1 MKRIISV
8 IFLILLISISSG
20 QDHKVLFQ
28 DANRLYLDGNYE
40 EALDRYLQIE
50 NYGKLSGE
58 LLYNI
63 GNTYFK
69 LNNIGKSILYFERAS
84 KYIPGDEDLQNNL
97 ALANL
102 NTVDKITPIPELFY
116 IKYWKSFRNLF
127 SLNGWGF
134 VFLSSYFIIIFLIIL
149 RMFLK
154 NIRTA
159 IFIKRILYVSTAI
172 SILILLS
179 IGSILYQD
187 ETTDEAVVMSEVIP
201 VFSTPS
207 VDGTELFTIHEGT
220 KILILEESGTWV
232 EIKLPDGKVG
242 WLERKAIEI
251 I

>member
-1 MKRIISV
+1 MRVS
-8 IFLILLISISSG
+8 LLIPTVISLM
-20 QDHKVLFQ
+20 LF
-28 DANRLYLDGNYE
+28 G
-40 EALDRYLQIE
+40 
-50 NYGKLSGE
+50 
-58 LLYNI
+58 
-63 GNTYFK
+63 
-69 LNNIGKSILYFERAS
+69 
-84 KYIPGDEDLQNNL
+84 
-97 ALANL
+97 
-102 NTVDKITPIPELFY
+102 DKIGFTNYLGIAVIVSAFIFVTEF
-116 IKYWKSFRNLF
+116 KSFRNLF
-127 SLNGWGF
+127 SLNGWGY

-149 RMFLK
+149 KMFLK